1 MDFPV
6 SLKDYNKIEEQ
17 NNININVFGYENK
30 QFYPIYV
37 SRQKN
42 EDILNLL
49 LITEDENKHYV
60 LIKDFNRM
68 MYNKTKHKEKKHF
81 CMYCLQNFSTE
92 QILLKHKDN
101 CMVVNG
107 KQAISMPKKGENT
120 LQFKNHQKQMPA
132 PFVIYADFEAV
143 TEKIQGC
150 EPNNN
155 KSYTNKYQKHTSC
168 SYGYKVV
175 CCYDDKYTKPVKI
188 YRGEEPVKKFM
199 EEML

>member
-1 MDFPV
+1 
-6 SLKDYNKIEEQ
+6 
-17 NNININVFGYENK
+17 
-30 QFYPIYV
+30 
-37 SRQKN
+37 
-42 EDILNLL
+42 
-49 LITEDENKHYV
+49 
-60 LIKDFNRM
+60 
-68 MYNKTKHKEKKHF
+68 
-81 CMYCLQNFSTE
+81 MYCPQNFSTE

-101 CMVVNG
+101 CMVVKG
-107 KQAISMPKKGENT
+107 KQAMRMPKKGENI

-175 CCYDDKYTKPVKI
+175 CCYDDKTGKNISRRRTSKKVHGRNVK
-188 YRGEEPVKKFM
+188 RGTI
-199 EEML
+199 L